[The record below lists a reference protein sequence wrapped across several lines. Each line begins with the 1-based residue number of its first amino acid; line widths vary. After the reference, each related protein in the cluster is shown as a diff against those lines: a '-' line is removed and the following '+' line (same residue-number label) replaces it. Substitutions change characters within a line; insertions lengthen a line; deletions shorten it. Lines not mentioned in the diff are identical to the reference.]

1 MHPSRE
7 VIKILQNDG
16 WYEVEVVGSH
26 HQFKH
31 ETKITF
37 FLSCNIHL

>member
-1 MHPSRE
+1 M
-7 VIKILQNDG
+7 
-16 WYEVEVVGSH
+16 EVVGSH